1 MLVQM
6 MRKRSVSRG
15 FTMVELMVVVAL
27 VAIILALAVPS
38 FTGTLA
44 RKRLEGVASELATD
58 LQYARSEAAQR
69 NAAVRVIIGTDC
81 YAVHVV
87 GSTNATNCTTLGTG
101 AVNLKTVQIT
111 DGTSLAFVSSNA
123 KAFIEFDPVRGMA
136 IDSADADSSGHV
148 TLTNSAGNWQIQAR
162 VSKQG
167 RVKLCSPN
175 NTVTGLAT
183 DCN

>member
-1 MLVQM
+1 
-6 MRKRSVSRG
+6 MRNVAHRG
-15 FTMVELMVVVAL
+15 FTLIELLVVVVL
-27 VAIILALAVPS
+27 VSIILALAVPS

-44 RKRLEGVASELATD
+44 RKRMEGVASELAAD
-58 LQYARSEAAQR
+58 IQYARSEAAQR
-69 NAAVRVIIGTDC
+69 NAAVRIIVGTNC

-111 DGTSLAFVSSNA
+111 GGTTLAYVSNNA
-123 KAFIEFDPVRGMA
+123 KAYLEFDPVRGMA
-136 IDSADADSSGHV
+136 VDSTGADSSGDV
-148 TLTNSAGNWQIQAR
+148 TVTNIAGNWQIQAK
-162 VSKQG
+162 VWKQG

-183 DCN
+183 DCT